1 MSDEI
6 KEYLITAVSWM
17 RDAKVSFLLGMGD
30 RSGLSSSVRKFVM
43 DEIFDANL
51 LPLIFKLI
59 SPS

>member
-1 MSDEI
+1 M
-6 KEYLITAVSWM
+6 AAASWM
-17 RDAKVSFLLGMGD
+17 RVAKVAFLLGMGD

-51 LPLIFKLI
+51 LPLIFQLI